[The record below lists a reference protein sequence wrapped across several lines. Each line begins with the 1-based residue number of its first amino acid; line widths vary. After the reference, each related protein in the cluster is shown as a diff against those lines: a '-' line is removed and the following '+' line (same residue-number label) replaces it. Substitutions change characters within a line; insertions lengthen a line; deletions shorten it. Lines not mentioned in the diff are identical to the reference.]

1 MSSRLHSVPCRSQ
14 YVLRNKFGLQICSH
28 PVAFPCRAIHVNRPP
43 APCRALLHAPRQQG
57 WDFCGLGRWAEFLRA
72 ASLVRAG
79 VSRVT
84 NRRPQTQMKGGQMTG
99 RHWGRRDFCLSKTKN
114 VGWQRK
120 KWERQPGAIL
130 GHEAV
135 PGQGGRDAG
144 TDESTKNIT
153 RGCQVGSL

>member
-120 KWERQPGAIL
+120 NGKGSR
-130 GHEAV
+130 V
-135 PGQGGRDAG
+135 PFWGMRPSRVRVVGMQ
-144 TDESTKNIT
+144 ELT
-153 RGCQVGSL
+153 RVPKT